1 MNEQA
6 VEHAYNLFQA
16 DGYEDSIDDFQS
28 LLQTNGDA
36 VSHAYNLFKNDGYQ
50 DTMEDFETLLGL
62 KKTKQNK
69 KKVLQFW
76 EMVHQMWKMGLWCL
90 ENQKKLKKDQA
101 KYLMN

>member
-62 KKTKQNK
+62 KKKRPNRTRFGWGKWYIRCGNWW
-69 KKVLQFW
+69 F
-76 EMVHQMWKMGLWCL
+76 GLFRG
-90 ENQKKLKKDQA
+90 
-101 KYLMN
+101 